1 MKNLYSQIQHSINPY
16 LLWTGYWLIWVLM
29 LSSFQEI
36 DRAVWAATV
45 NVGAQGAVSWI
56 NIRFLLPG
64 FLEKRKYIVYALL
77 AFLVLFAFTKLH
89 LTLVE
94 PDLPTTSWRR
104 KLRFPR
110 AFQFGRVFLFLSI
123 ILIISTA
130 YKFALDRFETLRRQA
145 ELAKKQLEIELET
158 LKNQINPHFLFN
170 TLNNIYTLAYLKEDN
185 AAPMIMKLSELLRYM
200 LYECQT
206 EKVSLER
213 EARFLENIVE
223 MQKLKSDAHSNRLI
237 LEVHGIR
244 SAYRITPLLILG
256 FIENSFK
263 HSDLEVNQDGF
274 IRINLSVDDSNF
286 ICFTCANTKKKAEK
300 IVTESSGI
308 GLINTKKRLELI
320 YGAKYDLK
328 ITETTDQ
335 YQVFLK
341 LPVYEN

>member
-1 MKNLYSQIQHSINPY
+1 
-16 LLWTGYWLIWVLM
+16 M

-36 DRAVWAATV
+36 DRALCVATV
-45 NVGAQGAVSWI
+45 NVGAQGAVSGI
-56 NIRFLLPG
+56 NIRLLLPG
-64 FLEKRKYIVYALL
+64 LLEKRKYIIYGLL
-77 AFLVLFAFTKLH
+77 ACLVLFAFTKLY
-89 LTLVE
+89 LTLVG
-94 PDLPTTSWRR
+94 PDLPTTSWGR

-110 AFQFGRVFLFLSI
+110 AFQFGRIYLFLSV
-123 ILIISTA
+123 ILLISTA

-206 EKVSLER
+206 EKVSLEK
-213 EARFLENIVE
+213 EAQFLENIVE
-223 MQKLKSDAHSNRLI
+223 MQKLKSDAHANRLS
-237 LEVHGIR
+237 LEVNGIR
-244 SAYRITPLLILG
+244 SAYRITPLLMLG

-286 ICFTCANTKKKAEK
+286 ICFTCANTKRKTKKT
-300 IVTESSGI
+300 VTESSGI
-308 GLINTKKRLELI
+308 GLVNTQKRLELI
-320 YGAKYDLK
+320 YGANYDLE
-328 ITETTDQ
+328 ITETIDQ